1 MAGRKSK
8 RRAESGEI
16 VPGSAHE
23 RTFAATGRF
32 AQIHSGDEPF
42 LPTDG
47 RTKAKSKKFPTGFAF
62 KQDIA
67 RQRNLLDGPRDKRVS
82 VRVEGALLD
91 AAKAATGAE
100 SDTEIVRLALAVVAV
115 PDDFGEWLL
124 IQQGRLD
131 ADFDVD
137 V

>member
-1 MAGRKSK
+1 MVGRKIK
-8 RRAESGEI
+8 RRAESGEV
-16 VPGSAHE
+16 VPVSAHE

-42 LPTDG
+42 LPLDG
-47 RTKAKSKKFPTGFAF
+47 RTMASPGSFPTGFAF
-62 KQDIA
+62 KQDVA
-67 RQRNLLDGPRDKRVS
+67 RRRNLLDGPRDKRVS

-91 AAKAATGAE
+91 AAKAATGAK

>member
-1 MAGRKSK
+1 MPPLG
-8 RRAESGEI
+8 
-16 VPGSAHE
+16 
-23 RTFAATGRF
+23 
-32 AQIHSGDEPF
+32 
-42 LPTDG
+42 G
-47 RTKAKSKKFPTGFAF
+47 RTKASSKSFPAGFAF
-62 KQDIA
+62 KQDVA

-100 SDTEIVRLALAVVAV
+100 SDTELVRLALAVVAV

-124 IQQGRLD
+124 TQQGRLD

>member
-1 MAGRKSK
+1 MTVRKVK

-16 VPGSAHE
+16 VPVSAQE
-23 RTFAATGRF
+23 RTSAATGHF
-32 AQIHSGDEPF
+32 TEIHSGDAFPP
-42 LPTDG
+42 LDG
-47 RTKAKSKKFPTGFAF
+47 RTKASSKGFSTGFAF
-62 KQDIA
+62 KQDVA

-100 SDTEIVRLALAVVAV
+100 SDTELVRLALAVVAV

-124 IQQGRLD
+124 AQQGRLD

>member
-1 MAGRKSK
+1 MTERKIK
-8 RRAESGEI
+8 RRAASGGI
-16 VPGSAHE
+16 VPVSAHE
-23 RTFAATGRF
+23 RAFAATGRI
-32 AQIHSGDEPF
+32 AEVHSGEPF
-42 LPTDG
+42 PSSDG
-47 RTKAKSKKFPTGFAF
+47 RTKASSKVISTGFAF

-91 AAKAATGAE
+91 AAKAATGAN
-100 SDTEIVRLALAVVAV
+100 SDTELVRLALAVVAV

-131 ADFDVD
+131 ADFDID